1 MSLVNHLRNSR
12 PLCRLARMTEQQAAG
27 VIPAWTTGDRLR
39 KARELAGM
47 GQQEM
52 ADEIGISRRSVS
64 AYEGGGS
71 IPKRPVLLS
80 WALRTGVPLEW
91 LRSGTAET
99 PRPGGDG
106 GLERARYDSNVQP
119 SDP

>member
-1 MSLVNHLRNSR
+1 
-12 PLCRLARMTEQQAAG
+12 MTEQVAG

-39 KARELAGM
+39 KAREFVGM

-64 AYEGGGS
+64 AYECGGS
-71 IPKRPVLLS
+71 TPRRPVLLS

-91 LRSGTAET
+91 LRSGTTES

-106 GLERARYDSNVQP
+106 GIGRARRDSNPQP

>member
-1 MSLVNHLRNSR
+1 
-12 PLCRLARMTEQQAAG
+12 MTENQVAG

-39 KARELAGM
+39 KAREGRGM
-47 GQQEM
+47 GQQQM

-71 IPKRPVLLS
+71 TPKRPVLLS

-91 LRSGTAET
+91 LRSGTAEA
-99 PRPGGDG
+99 PQPEGPGS
-106 GLERARYDSNVQP
+106 ERARQYSKLQP
-119 SDP
+119 SDPKVLPLVSRRAA